1 MSGLFLG
8 IDTSNYTT
16 SLSLFDGDR
25 IIANEK
31 LPVKVKEGERGIRQ
45 SDAVFCHTKNLPIL
59 FERIGRRELSAIG
72 VSTRPRDVEGSYM
85 PCFLTGYAA
94 AKALSSVCGIPLYEL
109 SHQQGHVMAALYSAG
124 RTDLWNERF
133 IAFHVSGGTTELL
146 LVENGT
152 IGKIGGTI
160 DLNAGQAIDR
170 IGVRLGIPFPCGRE
184 LEKIAAPLADVN
196 CISHVRGLECN
207 LSGLESKATKLI
219 DDGED
224 RSIVAA
230 FTIKSVLRTI
240 ERLTENARETF
251 GDLPVVYAGGVMSNK
266 LIQNGLAKC
275 GNVYFSEAEYSCD
288 NAAGIAVLAARAHDH
303 NDHNA

>member
-8 IDTSNYTT
+8 VDTSNYTT
-16 SLSLFDGDR
+16 SLSLCENGK

-31 LPVKVKEGERGIRQ
+31 LPVTVKEGERGIRQ

-59 FERIGRRELSAIG
+59 FERIGRRDLQAIG

-94 AKALSSVCGIPLYEL
+94 ARALSSVCGIPLYEL

-124 RTDLWNERF
+124 MTDLWNERF

-146 LVENGT
+146 LVENGA
-152 IGKIGGTI
+152 IGKVGGTV

-170 IGVRLGIPFPCGRE
+170 VGVRLGIPFPCGRG
-184 LEKIAAPLADVN
+184 LESIAAPFNEVN

-219 DDGED
+219 EDGED
-224 RSIVAA
+224 ASVVAA
-230 FTIKSVLRTI
+230 FVLKSILRTI
-240 ERLTENARETF
+240 ERLTENAREQF

-266 LIQNGLAKC
+266 LIQHGLAKC

-288 NAAGIAVLAARAHDH
+288 NAAGIAVLAERAHKL
-303 NDHNA
+303 NA

>member
-8 IDTSNYTT
+8 VDTSNYTT
-16 SLSLFDGDR
+16 SLSLCENGK

-31 LPVKVKEGERGIRQ
+31 LPVTVKEGERGIRQ

-59 FERIGRRELSAIG
+59 FERIGRRDLRAIG

-94 AKALSSVCGIPLYEL
+94 ARALSSVCGIPLYEF
-109 SHQQGHVMAALYSAG
+109 SHQQGHVMAALYSADV
-124 RTDLWNERF
+124 TDLWNKRF

-152 IGKIGGTI
+152 IGKIGGTV

-170 IGVRLGIPFPCGRE
+170 VGVRLGIPFPCGRV
-184 LEKIAAPLADVN
+184 LESIAAPFSEVN

-219 DDGED
+219 EDGED
-224 RSIVAA
+224 ASVVAA
-230 FTIKSVLRTI
+230 FVLKSILRTI
-240 ERLTENARETF
+240 ERLTENAREQL

-266 LIQNGLAKC
+266 LIQKGLAKC
-275 GNVYFSEAEYSCD
+275 GNVFFSEAEYSCD
-288 NAAGIAVLAARAHDH
+288 NAAGIAVLAERAHKL
-303 NDHNA
+303 NA